1 MPMKSTLP
9 NKDELTIRFV
19 MGEIDP
25 SEQVLMQKALT
36 EDENLLIEVE
46 ALRQT
51 YARCTRK
58 LPDMNPP
65 AEVQQAILEKVAV
78 QAEKAAQKAPVRYLT
93 FRRLSYAAA
102 ATVVLSAGLGWNYIN
117 NDSATIPADGSVQ
130 TAIPADI
137 EPVMNTP
144 WIDNRDILHI
154 NTAGAGNLA
163 TELDSVTGRLR
174 PVDDMTPA
182 SRPARQLQL
191 TGSTQ

>member
-1 MPMKSTLP
+1 MKSTLP

-25 SEQVLMQKALT
+25 SEQVMMQKALA

-51 YARCTRK
+51 YARCTRN
-58 LPDMNPP
+58 LPDLNPP
-65 AEVQQAILEKVAV
+65 AQVQQAVLDRAVA
-78 QAEKAAQKAPVRYLT
+78 QGSKSSQKAPVRYLT

-102 ATVVLSAGLGWNYIN
+102 ATVVLSAGLGWNYMNI
-117 NDSATIPADGSVQ
+117 DSANIPASGNVQ

-144 WIDNRDILHI
+144 WIDSRDILHI
-154 NTAGAGNLA
+154 NTAGVGNLA
-163 TELDSVTGRLR
+163 TEPDSATGRLR
-174 PVDDMTPA
+174 PVDDLTPA